1 MKLQDQQRAH
11 YTAQI
16 RLKIKDQPQSS
27 DPVTQDHINEVVSA
41 LALGC
46 SLQRPRRFRGKYMTA
61 DDFRRIADNIS
72 LNEIAVA
79 VNAKVVKEKK
89 GEKIDNPTWYLL
101 GVLARF

>member
-11 YTAQI
+11 YTEQI
-16 RLKIKDQPQSS
+16 RLKIKDQPCSS
-27 DPVTQDHINEVVSA
+27 DPVTQAHVNEVVQA

-61 DDFRRIADNIS
+61 DDFRRIADHIS

-79 VNAKVVKEKK
+79 VNAMVAKKKK
-89 GEKIDNPTWYLL
+89 GETIDNPTWYIL